1 MLGAMRYLEYIYK
14 ILIGAIFILIS
25 PYQLLGSYIHIDNL
39 DVVVRDNISHIF
51 IEIDLENN
59 FIKDSGYS
67 SLYNN
72 MEDRSEER
80 FVILGRLF
88 SDPSDDNMTDEA
100 ELFEQEENIVYQYD
114 QSGNIIY
121 NELDDNV
128 TIDMVDEFFDDIF
141 IYSGIELSLNTP
153 STFFFRAKLIHN
165 SDKSDYEKQ
174 REFMDLTS
182 EAIEAFYSYTLDFK
196 IGARDVVHAEDEL
209 EAMLAYLDII
219 VNNDHG
225 YRELHTREEL
235 DKITEI
241 FEILDEVVKTQMK
254 DDMANKGKVIES
266 IYEYPLADVPYDGE
280 IFLSNYF
287 PRLIFNEAK
296 KIHTSSFS
304 YNDKRILIGD
314 LFRLNLDTLLT
325 YTYDLDTGSRDIDES
340 KIDASSILTFVK
352 SMKLN
357 DHGYGEG
364 TSVKDMEKI
373 DIIIEILEDLFGIKE
388 REVEYL
394 Q

>member
-1 MLGAMRYLEYIYK
+1 MRYLEYICRM
-14 ILIGAIFILIS
+14 LIGFIFVLIL
-25 PYQLLGSYIHIDNL
+25 PYQLFGSYIHIDNL
-39 DVVVRDNISHIF
+39 EMVGRDNITDVF
-51 IEIDLENN
+51 IAFDLENS

-67 SLYNN
+67 SLYGDIKDN
-72 MEDRSEER
+72 DEEN

-88 SDPSDDNMTDEA
+88 LDPSDDNMTGETVQVK
-100 ELFEQEENIVYQYD
+100 QEENIIYQYD
-114 QSGNIIY
+114 ELGNIIY
-121 NELDDNV
+121 NELDDNI
-128 TIDMVDEFFDDIF
+128 TIEMVDEFFDDIF

-174 REFMDLTS
+174 REFMNLTS

-196 IGARDVVHAEDEL
+196 IGARDISHAEDEL

-225 YRELHTREEL
+225 YRELHSSSEL
-235 DKITEI
+235 DRITEI
-241 FEILDEVVKTQMK
+241 FEILDEVVKIQMK

-266 IYEYPLADVPYDGE
+266 IYEYPLAVVPYDDE

-287 PRLIFNEAK
+287 PRVIFNEAK
-296 KIHTSSFS
+296 KIHTSNFS

-314 LFRLNLDTLLT
+314 LLRLNIDTLLE
-325 YTYDLDTGSRDIDES
+325 YVYDLDTGSRDIEES
-340 KIDASSILTFVK
+340 KIDASSILTFIK

-357 DHGYGEG
+357 DHEYGEG
-364 TSVKDMEKI
+364 ITVENMEKI
-373 DIIIEILEDLFGIKE
+373 DIMIEILEDLFGIKE
-388 REVEYL
+388 RKVEYL
-394 Q
+394 QY